1 MFERV
6 QYTRVIASDLV
17 QGKSFRVCVLSF
29 ALLVEAHTIHSNVH
43 HRNQAQLT
51 YMAIY
56 TYCTERKIII
66 TVVKYCS
73 SDIKQNDEDEENLN
87 NLQMHKIVYP

>member
-6 QYTRVIASDLV
+6 SYTRVIACDLV
-17 QGKSFRVCVLSF
+17 QGMIFRVCLLSF
-29 ALLVEAHTIHSNVH
+29 VLLVEAHTIYSNVH

-73 SDIKQNDEDEENLN
+73 SDIKNNDEDEDNQN
-87 NLQMHKIVYP
+87 NKCIK

>member
-1 MFERV
+1 M
-6 QYTRVIASDLV
+6 IACGLV
-17 QGKSFRVCVLSF
+17 QGKSFPVCVLSF
-29 ALLVEAHTIHSNVH
+29 VLLVEAHTIHSNVH

-56 TYCTERKIII
+56 TYCTERKFII

-73 SDIKQNDEDEENLN
+73 PDIKKRESEYLADA
-87 NLQMHKIVYP
+87 

>member
-6 QYTRVIASDLV
+6 LYTRVIACDLV
-17 QGKSFRVCVLSF
+17 QGRSFRVCVLSF
-29 ALLVEAHTIHSNVH
+29 VLLVEAHTIHSNVH

-73 SDIKQNDEDEENLN
+73 SDIKNNDEDEENQN
-87 NLQMHKIVYP
+87 NLQMHKVVYP